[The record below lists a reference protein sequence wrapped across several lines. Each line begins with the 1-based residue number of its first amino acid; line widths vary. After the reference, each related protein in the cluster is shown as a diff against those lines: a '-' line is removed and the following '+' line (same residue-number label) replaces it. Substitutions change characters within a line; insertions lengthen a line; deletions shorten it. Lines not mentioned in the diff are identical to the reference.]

1 MKKDFVSIFNKD
13 ISEDISID
21 EYELDGLLD
30 KNVEIKE
37 NELPAVLIDKE
48 DDTNK
53 YININNSSDLNLLNL
68 NENKNIE
75 DNNEIKTNE
84 NEIENNENDFN
95 ESYNEENNSYEN
107 LEDEVGLTES
117 DLIDIEFVDDFNL
130 EDAVFNSKGND
141 IYKNNSEKLNISDI
155 NDIEETDLIEE
166 NNLKKEDE
174 IVECEDKEV
183 VVPSL
188 DDVDY
193 IDESDYINSIDSNE
207 EIIELSGNELDLI
220 TKDED
225 ISEDEG
231 NILKVS
237 GSNMRK
243 DNFLL
248 EEQTI
253 ENESEHIG
261 DINGIDREKEEQ
273 AKTDYYINKYKKLHD
288 EYMKSVEEES
298 KSGEENTISVAESNI
313 ELESKPEDN
322 TIEESNIELESK
334 PENNTIEESK
344 EELITETIEPLMENT
359 DESDKTN
366 YYINKYKKLH
376 DEYMKSVEEE
386 SKSGEENT
394 ISVAES
400 NIELESKPENNII
413 EEYKEELITETI
425 EPLAENTSELD
436 KTNYYINKYKK
447 LHDEY
452 IKSVEEESKS
462 GEENTIS
469 VAESNIELDSKLEN
483 NIIEESKEEL
493 ITKTIEPLAENT
505 SELDKTNYYIN
516 KYKKLHDE
524 YMKSIEEESK
534 ASEEDTIS
542 VAESNIELE
551 SKPENNIIEESKET
565 INETECIEEIL
576 DNLEVTDKLSVEEEE
591 MYRAYLGEDADLIEE
606 VEDIIPE
613 EIAEKVEK
621 TDENEEM
628 QLNVLEV
635 TDKLSVEEEEMYKA
649 YLGEDANLINEVEDN
664 EEIISKESE
673 DNDEVNIDLEIA
685 KNELKKKEE
694 TLSKLEIIGEL
705 TADEESLVEDILKQN
720 KNKYYEYDIN
730 YSDIILKELDLE
742 EIEEINENDFNILE
756 NFILGKEPE
765 EGIELISINNEKN
778 NENEPSKNNDNQIK
792 SIDSFDSIDS
802 EELLKVKETKM
813 PEEKELK
820 MDEQNIDLNVKVEDE
835 FSLNKDDS
843 VLTEEKINQRENN
856 KEDFDGEITQMDLDF
871 AIKLFENEDQ
881 KENQGEY
888 GPKHDLLLSENDVVK
903 FRKLFSYFKIIVE
916 KLPQESLKDFSKTE
930 FYDAYSSLF
939 RKFGE

>member
-37 NELPAVLIDKE
+37 NELPTVLIDKE

-95 ESYNEENNSYEN
+95 ESYNEEENNSYEN
-107 LEDEVGLTES
+107 LENEVGLTES

-237 GSNMRK
+237 GGNMRK

-313 ELESKPEDN
+313 ELESKPE
-322 TIEESNIELESK
+322 
-334 PENNTIEESK
+334 
-344 EELITETIEPLMENT
+344 
-359 DESDKTN
+359 
-366 YYINKYKKLH
+366 
-376 DEYMKSVEEE
+376 
-386 SKSGEENT
+386 
-394 ISVAES
+394 
-400 NIELESKPENNII
+400 
-413 EEYKEELITETI
+413 
-425 EPLAENTSELD
+425 
-436 KTNYYINKYKK
+436 
-447 LHDEY
+447 
-452 IKSVEEESKS
+452 
-462 GEENTIS
+462 
-469 VAESNIELDSKLEN
+469 
-483 NIIEESKEEL
+483 
-493 ITKTIEPLAENT
+493 
-505 SELDKTNYYIN
+505 
-516 KYKKLHDE
+516 
-524 YMKSIEEESK
+524 
-534 ASEEDTIS
+534 
-542 VAESNIELE
+542 
-551 SKPENNIIEESKET
+551 NNIIEESKET

-613 EIAEKVEK
+613 DIAEKVEK

-664 EEIISKESE
+664 EEIISNESE
-673 DNDEVNIDLEIA
+673 DNEEVNIDLEIA

-778 NENEPSKNNDNQIK
+778 NENETSKNNDNQIK

-820 MDEQNIDLNVKVEDE
+820 TDEQNIDLNVKVEDE

>member
-37 NELPAVLIDKE
+37 NELPTVLIDKE

-107 LEDEVGLTES
+107 LENEVGLTES

-237 GSNMRK
+237 GGNMRK

-334 PENNTIEESK
+334 TENNIIEESK
-344 EELITETIEPLMENT
+344 EELITETIEPLTENT

-386 SKSGEENT
+386 
-394 ISVAES
+394 
-400 NIELESKPENNII
+400 
-413 EEYKEELITETI
+413 
-425 EPLAENTSELD
+425 
-436 KTNYYINKYKK
+436 NK
-447 LHDEY
+447 L
-452 IKSVEEESKS
+452 

-469 VAESNIELDSKLEN
+469 VAESNIELDSKL
-483 NIIEESKEEL
+483 
-493 ITKTIEPLAENT
+493 
-505 SELDKTNYYIN
+505 
-516 KYKKLHDE
+516 
-524 YMKSIEEESK
+524 
-534 ASEEDTIS
+534 
-542 VAESNIELE
+542 
-551 SKPENNIIEESKET
+551 ENNIIEESKET

-613 EIAEKVEK
+613 DIAEKVEK

-820 MDEQNIDLNVKVEDE
+820 TDEQNIDLNVKVEDE

>member
-37 NELPAVLIDKE
+37 NELPTVLIDKE

-107 LEDEVGLTES
+107 LENEVGLTES

-166 NNLKKEDE
+166 NNLKKEDD

-237 GSNMRK
+237 GGNMRK

-288 EYMKSVEEES
+288 EYMKSVEEENNAS
-298 KSGEENTISVAESNI
+298 EENTTNIVESNI
-313 ELESKPEDN
+313 ELESKTEDN
-322 TIEESNIELESK
+322 IIEESNIILESK
-334 PENNTIEESK
+334 PENNIIEESK
-344 EELITETIEPLMENT
+344 EELITETIKPLTENT

-376 DEYMKSVEEE
+376 DEYMKSVEENK
-386 SKSGEENT
+386 SK
-394 ISVAES
+394 
-400 NIELESKPENNII
+400 
-413 EEYKEELITETI
+413 
-425 EPLAENTSELD
+425 
-436 KTNYYINKYKK
+436 
-447 LHDEY
+447 
-452 IKSVEEESKS
+452 
-462 GEENTIS
+462 
-469 VAESNIELDSKLEN
+469 
-483 NIIEESKEEL
+483 
-493 ITKTIEPLAENT
+493 
-505 SELDKTNYYIN
+505 
-516 KYKKLHDE
+516 
-524 YMKSIEEESK
+524 
-534 ASEEDTIS
+534 EEDTIS
-542 VAESNIELE
+542 IAESNIELE

-664 EEIISKESE
+664 EEIISNESE
-673 DNDEVNIDLEIA
+673 DNEEVNIDLEIA

-778 NENEPSKNNDNQIK
+778 NENETSKNNDNQIK

-820 MDEQNIDLNVKVEDE
+820 TDEQNIDLNVKVEDE

>member
-37 NELPAVLIDKE
+37 NELPTVLIDKE

-95 ESYNEENNSYEN
+95 ESYNEEENNSYEN
-107 LEDEVGLTES
+107 LENEVGLTES
-117 DLIDIEFVDDFNL
+117 DLIDIEYVDDFNL

-237 GSNMRK
+237 GGNMRK

-334 PENNTIEESK
+334 TENNIIEESK
-344 EELITETIEPLMENT
+344 EELITETIEPLTENT
-359 DESDKTN
+359 VESDKTN
-366 YYINKYKKLH
+366 YYINKNKKLH

-386 SKSGEENT
+386 NKSGEENT

-400 NIELESKPENNII
+400 NIELESKPGNNII
-413 EEYKEELITETI
+413 EESKEELITETI
-425 EPLAENTSELD
+425 EPLTEDTD

-462 GEENTIS
+462 GEENTI
-469 VAESNIELDSKLEN
+469 NI
-483 NIIEESKEEL
+483 
-493 ITKTIEPLAENT
+493 
-505 SELDKTNYYIN
+505 
-516 KYKKLHDE
+516 
-524 YMKSIEEESK
+524 
-534 ASEEDTIS
+534 
-542 VAESNIELE
+542 AESNIELE

-613 EIAEKVEK
+613 DIAEKVEK

-649 YLGEDANLINEVEDN
+649 YLGEYANLINEVEDN
-664 EEIISKESE
+664 EEIISNESE
-673 DNDEVNIDLEIA
+673 DNEEVNIDLEIA

-820 MDEQNIDLNVKVEDE
+820 TDEQNIDLNVKVEDE